1 MLKAVYVLLISAV
14 IFACSQKAEETKTE
28 EPAAPAV
35 TQEQVADNYTTVD
48 NLTTEAPAAED
59 NATVEGGMEMA
70 DNATPA
76 ADNASA
82 N

>member
-14 IFACSQKAEETKTE
+14 IFACSQKAEETQTE

-35 TQEQVADNYTTVD
+35 TQEQVADNYTAVD
-48 NLTTEAPAAED
+48 NLTTEAPAMAED
-59 NATVEGGMEMA
+59 NASAEAGMA

>member
-35 TQEQVADNYTTVD
+35 TQEQVADNYTAVD
-48 NLTTEAPAAED
+48 NLTAEEPAMAED
-59 NATVEGGMEMA
+59 NASEAGMA

>member
-35 TQEQVADNYTTVD
+35 TQEQVADNYTAVD
-48 NLTTEAPAAED
+48 NLTAEEPAMAD
-59 NATVEGGMEMA
+59 NASEAGMA

-76 ADNASA
+76 DNASA

>member
-1 MLKAVYVLLISAV
+1 MLKAVYVLLISAM
-14 IFACSQKAEETKTE
+14 IFACSQSKVEEKTE

-35 TQEQVADNYTTVD
+35 TQEEVADNYTAVD
-48 NLTTEAPAAED
+48 NLSAEMAED
-59 NATVEGGMEMA
+59 NATAMEG

>member
-14 IFACSQKAEETKTE
+14 IFACSQQAEETKTE

-35 TQEQVADNYTTVD
+35 TQEQVADNYTAVD
-48 NLTTEAPAAED
+48 NLTAEEPA
-59 NATVEGGMEMA
+59 MA
-70 DNATPA
+70 DNASEGMAVEAP